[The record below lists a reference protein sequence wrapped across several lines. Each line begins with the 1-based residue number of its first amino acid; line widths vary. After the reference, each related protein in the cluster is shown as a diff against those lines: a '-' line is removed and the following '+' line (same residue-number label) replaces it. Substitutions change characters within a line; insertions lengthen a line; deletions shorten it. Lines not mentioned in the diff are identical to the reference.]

1 MYFYSIKLENLETII
16 KNLFKCLIIS
26 IIFCAVSTQ
35 SAFATKYNV
44 KIDIFSNEK
53 CFSRKSFSYCIDF
66 EREINLASL
75 KMTVAGK
82 KNKQVPVYIIPLAKY
97 KAIIY
102 FMPHRQMDE
111 DSELYYV
118 LSFESGKWSGKPAGS
133 NVLKKNI
140 IINQN
145 LVPNYSFEN
154 VEKTI
159 DRFLTWSGRTSVI
172 NWKLQDFNYKFVSLD
187 KLKSTCRVS
196 TKEAFHG
203 THSLC
208 FINGKPRLVEGKNIL
223 ISGSARLSGNISLKP
238 NTAYKLSFFVKITK
252 QIDNGMNFQGVG
264 VSLSLLDYDEKAI
277 SGGVFSALYSI
288 NSIMQEEYL
297 NKWVYVQTYDV
308 TDQDTYFGS
317 INIAEKISGIT
328 YIDMLELREVKNC
341 DFPEIIVGKI
351 IDLTP
356 KKSQPVL
363 RRADGSPLKRL
374 KN

>member
-1 MYFYSIKLENLETII
+1 MKKIFTCI
-16 KNLFKCLIIS
+16 IIS
-26 IIFCAVSTQ
+26 VILCAISTQ

-44 KIDIFSNEK
+44 KINIFSNEK
-53 CFSRKSFSYCIDF
+53 SFSRKPFSYYIDF
-66 EREINLASL
+66 KREINLASL

-82 KNKQVPVYIIPLAKY
+82 KSKQVPVYIIPIAKY
-97 KAIIY
+97 KALIY
-102 FMPHRQMDE
+102 FMPHKKMDE

-118 LSFESGKWSGKPAGS
+118 LSFESGKWDGKPGGS
-133 NVLKKNI
+133 DVLKKKI
-140 IINQN
+140 TINPN
-145 LVPNYSFEN
+145 LIPNYSFEK

-159 DRFLTWSGRTSVI
+159 DRFLTWAGRTNVV
-172 NWKLQDFNYKFVSLD
+172 NWRLQDFSHKFVSLD

-208 FINGKPRLVEGKNIL
+208 FANGKPRLIELNGKERNIL
-223 ISGSARLSGNISLKP
+223 ISGSARLSKYIPLKP

-264 VSLSLLDYDEKAI
+264 VSLSFLDYDEKAI

-288 NSIMQEEYL
+288 NSIMEEEYL
-297 NKWVYVQTYDV
+297 NKWVYVQACGV
-308 TDQDTYFGS
+308 TDKDTNFGR
-317 INIAEKISGIT
+317 INIGEKISGIT

-351 IDLTP
+351 TDITP
-356 KKSQPVL
+356 KKPKPIL
-363 RRADGSPLKRL
+363 KRADGSPVK
-374 KN
+374 